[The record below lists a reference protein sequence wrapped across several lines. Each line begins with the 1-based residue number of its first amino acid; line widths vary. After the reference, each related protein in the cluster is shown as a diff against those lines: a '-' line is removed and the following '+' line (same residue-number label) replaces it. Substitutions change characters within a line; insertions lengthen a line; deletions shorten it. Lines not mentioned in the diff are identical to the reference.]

1 MRIPTSVKNIAAR
14 TNRSFF
20 IMIPLSSMHTKK
32 QEKPMRLTLST
43 LAAAALLSACSPSA
57 QQNTADTAPAAVKTV
72 AITQI
77 VEHPA
82 LDASRKGIEAG
93 LAEAG
98 FKAGENLKI
107 DYQNAQ
113 GSTATAGQI
122 AKKFAADK
130 PDAIVVISTPSAQ
143 SVVAATKSV
152 PVVFNAI
159 IDPVAAKL
167 VPSMDA
173 PSGTNVTGMSDYIP
187 FEPQFELMQKLMPD
201 LKRIGYVYSPGEIN
215 STTTLE
221 RMKAFLAPK
230 NIEVVAVAAPRTT
243 DVGAAVRS
251 LKGKVDLL
259 YTSFDNGVVSAY
271 EAVYKAGTEIKLPL
285 VAADTGTVKRGAI
298 AAYGPDFYDL
308 GVQTGHMVARILKG
322 EQPGSITPEHPKS
335 GDLVVNPAAAAALGF
350 TIPEAVLK
358 EAKEVVGEKP

>member
-1 MRIPTSVKNIAAR
+1 MRTALAITV
-14 TNRSFF
+14 
-20 IMIPLSSMHTKK
+20 
-32 QEKPMRLTLST
+32 
-43 LAAAALLSACSPSA
+43 LAATWLAACSPSSSPPQA
-57 QQNTADTAPAAVKTV
+57 SASAAAPVVKTV

-98 FKAGENLKI
+98 FKVGDNLKI

-130 PDAIVVISTPSAQ
+130 PDVIVAISTPSAQ
-143 SVVAATKSV
+143 PVVATVKDV

-167 VPSMDA
+167 VPSMEA

-187 FEPQFELMQKLMPD
+187 FEPQFALMQKLMPN

-215 STTTLE
+215 ATTMLA
-221 RMKAFLAPK
+221 RMQAYLAPK

-243 DVGAAVRS
+243 DVAAAVRS
-251 LKGKVDLL
+251 LNGKVDLL
-259 YTSFDNGVVSAY
+259 YTSFDNGVVSTY
-271 EAVYKAGTEIKLPL
+271 ESVYKVATEIKLPL
-285 VAADTGTVKRGAI
+285 VAADTGTVRRGAM

-322 EQPGSITPEHPKS
+322 EQPGAITPEHPKG
-335 GDLVVNPAAAAALGF
+335 GDLVVNPTAAAALGF
-350 TIPEAVLK
+350 TLPEAVVK
-358 EAKEVVGEKP
+358 EAKEVVGQP

>member
-1 MRIPTSVKNIAAR
+1 MIMQQSVKFPLAIMAA
-14 TNRSFF
+14 
-20 IMIPLSSMHTKK
+20 ML
-32 QEKPMRLTLST
+32 
-43 LAAAALLSACSPSA
+43 LAACSPA
-57 QQNTADTAPAAVKTV
+57 EQKAAAPTASEAAPAAADVKKV
-72 AITQI
+72 AITAI

-82 LDASRKGIEAG
+82 LDNVRQGVLEELKAQ
-93 LAEAG
+93 G
-98 FKAGENLKI
+98 FEEGKNLQV
-107 DYQNAQ
+107 DFQSAQ

-322 EQPGSITPEHPKS
+322 EQPGSITPEHPKEGS
-335 GDLVVNPAAAAALGF
+335 LVVNPAAAAALGF

>member
-1 MRIPTSVKNIAAR
+1 MRTALAITV
-14 TNRSFF
+14 
-20 IMIPLSSMHTKK
+20 
-32 QEKPMRLTLST
+32 
-43 LAAAALLSACSPSA
+43 LAATLLAACSPSSSS
-57 QQNTADTAPAAVKTV
+57 QQPASAAAAPVVKTV

-98 FKAGENLKI
+98 FKVGDNLKI

-130 PDAIVVISTPSAQ
+130 PDVIVAISTPSAQ
-143 SVVAATKSV
+143 PVVATVKDV

-167 VPSMDA
+167 VPSMEA

-187 FEPQFELMQKLMPD
+187 FEPQFELMQKLMPN

-215 STTTLE
+215 STTMLA
-221 RMKAFLAPK
+221 RMQAYLAPK
-230 NIEVVAVAAPRTT
+230 NIEVLAVAAPRTT
-243 DVGAAVRS
+243 DVAAAVRS
-251 LKGKVDLL
+251 LNGKVDLL
-259 YTSFDNGVVSAY
+259 YTSFDNGVVSTY
-271 EAVYKAGTEIKLPL
+271 ESVYKVATEIKLPL
-285 VAADTGTVKRGAI
+285 VAADTGTVRRGAM

-322 EQPGSITPEHPKS
+322 EQPGTIMPEHPKS
-335 GDLVVNPAAAAALGF
+335 GHLVVNPTAAAALGF
-350 TIPEAVLK
+350 TLPEAVVK
-358 EAKEVVGEKP
+358 EAKEVVGQP